1 MAGDD
6 GTDDGEDRQPEQNTA
21 VGPSPRDKTEGERE
35 QIKLQAGYM
44 NGIAVG
50 VFIVGG
56 FTIPTSIILSS
67 GDLVFAAIFAPF
79 CFLLSFGLHKVAKSS
94 LKELDR

>member
-1 MAGDD
+1 MAGN
-6 GTDDGEDRQPEQNTA
+6 DGEGRRLDEDA
-21 VGPSPRDKTEGERE
+21 SGEPSPRDKTEGERE
-35 QIKLQAGYM
+35 QIKLQAAYM
-44 NGIAVG
+44 NGIAIG

-67 GDLVFAAIFAPF
+67 GELVFAAIFAPL
-79 CFLLSFGLHKVAKSS
+79 CFVLSFGLHKVAKRS